1 MRTILFTGKGGV
13 GKTTLSAATALRCA
27 ELGHRTLVISTDT
40 AHSLADALD
49 VQLSNE
55 PQPVGSTQLSA
66 VELDT
71 GQELERYWGNIKRR
85 IAETLRNQGVDA
97 PVAGELAI
105 LPGLDE
111 LLALVRIRHYQE
123 QGDYDVLIVDSA
135 PTGAAMRLLG
145 APDLQQFYARNLAGL
160 TSGATRLLL
169 PSISRAL
176 KLPLSE
182 TIVQTQIQGIFDQIA
197 NLRVVLTDREQ
208 TSVRL
213 VLNPDQLSVQETQRA
228 FTYMSLFGLSV
239 DSLYVNRIL
248 PPAIQDPFFEH
259 WKTDQA
265 GYIDEVIKI
274 FGPLPVFQVSLKRR
288 EVVGVHALLQLAQD
302 LYHDLDPGQSLSNE
316 QPLRFEMRNGQYL
329 LILRLAGVETGA
341 VDLSKDGDQLH
352 VRLGSFRRTLTLPQV
367 LAALEP
373 AWAAIEARE
382 LRVAFREPA
391 ARPAP

>member
-1 MRTILFTGKGGV
+1 VRTILFTGKGGV

-27 ELGHRTLVISTDT
+27 ELGYRTLVISTDT

-49 VQLSNE
+49 VELSNE
-55 PQPVGSTQLSA
+55 PQPVRSTQLSA

-71 GQELERYWGNIKRR
+71 GQELERYWGNVKRR
-85 IAETLRNQGVDA
+85 IADTLRNQGVDA

-197 NLRVVLTDREQ
+197 NLREVLTDRER

-248 PPAIQDPFFEH
+248 PSAIQDPFFEH

-265 GYIDEVIKI
+265 GYIDDVIKI

-288 EVVGVHALLQLAQD
+288 EVVGVDALRQLAQD
-302 LYHDLDPGQSLSNE
+302 LYDDLDPGQSLSTE

-352 VRLGSFRRTLTLPQV
+352 VRLGSLRRTLTLPQV

-373 AWAAIEARE
+373 AWAAIEAQE

>member
-1 MRTILFTGKGGV
+1 VRTILFTGKGGV

-49 VQLSNE
+49 VELSNE
-55 PQPVGSTQLSA
+55 PQPVRSTQLSA

-71 GQELERYWGNIKRR
+71 GQELERYWGNVKRR
-85 IAETLRNQGVDA
+85 IADTLRNQGVDA

-197 NLRVVLTDREQ
+197 NLREVLTDRER

-248 PPAIQDPFFEH
+248 PSAIQDPFFEH

-265 GYIDEVIKI
+265 GYIDDVIKI

-288 EVVGVHALLQLAQD
+288 EVVGVDALRQLAQD
-302 LYHDLDPGQSLSNE
+302 LYDDLDPGQSLSTE

-352 VRLGSFRRTLTLPQV
+352 VRLGSLRRTLTLPQV

-373 AWAAIEARE
+373 AWAAIEAQE